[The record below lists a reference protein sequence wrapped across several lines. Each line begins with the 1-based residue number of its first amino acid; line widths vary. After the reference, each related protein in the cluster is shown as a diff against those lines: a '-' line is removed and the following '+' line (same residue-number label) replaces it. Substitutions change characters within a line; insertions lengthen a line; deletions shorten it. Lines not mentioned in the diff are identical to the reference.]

1 MRRNLIS
8 SAIAIIV
15 LTVLLGLVY
24 PFAMA
29 GISQVIFPGR
39 ANGSLVKVAGKVVGS
54 RLIGQDFRKPVIGKN
69 GKPEMSGGKPVLA
82 ADPAY
87 FQERPSTATSY
98 NAAGSSFTNLGPN
111 SITARDTFEANLQ
124 AYLKL
129 ERPYDPGLTAAR
141 VPIDAATSSASG
153 VDPQISLA
161 NADIQAHRV
170 AAVRHLSLAAV
181 DKLIRQNINGRFL
194 GVLGEAGV
202 NVLDLNLALDRLTGA
217 KN

>member
-1 MRRNLIS
+1 MRRDLIT

-29 GISQVIFPGR
+29 GVSQVIFPGR
-39 ANGSLVKVAGKVVGS
+39 ANGSLVKVGGKVVGS
-54 RLIGQDFRKPVIGKN
+54 RLIGQDFSEPVIGKN
-69 GKPEMSGGKPVLA
+69 GKQEVVKGVPQTQP
-82 ADPAY
+82 DPRY

-111 SITARDTFEANLQ
+111 SIVASQTFKANLQ
-124 AYLKL
+124 AYLAL
-129 ERPYDPGLTAAR
+129 EKPYDPGLTAAQ
-141 VPIDAATSSASG
+141 VPIDAVTSSGSG

-170 AAVRHLSLAAV
+170 AAVRHLSLAVV
-181 DKLIRQNINGRFL
+181 DRLIGQNINGRFL
-194 GVLGEAGV
+194 GLLGEAGV
-202 NVLDLNLALDRLTGA
+202 NVLDLNLALDRTPGS
-217 KN
+217 K